1 MTAYQRI
8 RYELDDHVATVTI
21 ARAEARNA
29 LDNLANI
36 ELGNAFDR
44 FAADPDAWI
53 AIITAEGDKAFC
65 AGNDL
70 KAAARGDVLTQDKWS
85 GGFGGLAMR
94 YDLFKPVICAANGSA
109 YGGGFEIVL
118 ACDIVIAAEHARFA
132 LPEVRVGRL
141 AGAGGAHR
149 LPRALPWQRAMGM
162 LLTGRDISAAQA
174 AEWGMVNEVVP
185 GDQVLATARAW
196 AAELA
201 TVSPLALRASKE
213 AAQLGLHMPLEQ
225 AIGTSFP
232 GRDKLRA
239 SEDYPEGPR
248 AFAEKRAPRWTGR

>member
-1 MTAYQRI
+1 MGGYQRI
-8 RYELDDHVATVTI
+8 RYELNGHIATVTI
-21 ARAEARNA
+21 ARPEARNA

-36 ELGNAFDR
+36 ELGKAFDD
-44 FAADPDAWI
+44 FAADPDAWV

-70 KAAARGDVLTQDKWS
+70 KAVARGDVLTQDEWS
-85 GGFGGLAMR
+85 GGFGGLAR
-94 YDLFKPVICAANGSA
+94 RHDLFKPVICAANGSA

-118 ACDIVIAAEHARFA
+118 ACDIVIAADHARFA
-132 LPEVRVGRL
+132 LPEVRIGRL

-162 LLTGRDISAAQA
+162 LLTGRDIDAAQA
-174 AEWGMVNEVVP
+174 YEWGLVNEVAP
-185 GDQVLATARAW
+185 ADQLMAVARRW
-196 AAELA
+196 AEELA
-201 TVSPLALRASKE
+201 AVSPLALRATKE
-213 AAQLGLHMPLEQ
+213 AAVLGLHMPLEQ

-232 GRDKLRA
+232 GRDVLRA
-239 SEDYPEGPR
+239 SEDFPEGPR